1 MVFGRIEARKVTA
14 HALNFPAI
22 LPAIL
27 PAMLP
32 AILPALRE
40 NAGIRELSHRAIFQ
54 DFGIN
59 FELEIIPR

>member
-14 HALNFPAI
+14 HALCF
-22 LPAIL
+22 PAIL

-32 AILPALRE
+32 AILPASQE
-40 NAGIRELSHRAIFQ
+40 NAGIRELSHRVIFR

-59 FELEIIPR
+59 FELEFIPR